1 MKLIKAAVAS
11 AFSVALFAPASFAQV
26 APTQT
31 GHSKEFSFEYG
42 QNYTCSISDATNPGL
57 ALTNQN
63 ALAATVSD
71 ITVNNNGATS
81 VTFAS
86 TSVDHPTES
95 EFEMK
100 VGNKT
105 ATGDNGTI
113 TYEDVSNDTKFNLD
127 VEFAKGNTP
136 GVYGAVVTV
145 TCAYTGGE
153 TLAES

>member
-42 QNYTCSISDATNPGL
+42 QNYSCSISDATNPGL
-57 ALTNQN
+57 AMTNQN

-71 ITVNNNGATS
+71 ITVENNGATS

-86 TSVDHPTES
+86 TSVAHPAES
-95 EFEMK
+95 AFEMA

-105 ATGDNGTI
+105 AAGEGTI
-113 TYEDVSNDTKFNLD
+113 TYENVSNNTKFDLD

-153 TLAES
+153 TLTAS